1 VKTILHLSI
10 QICACLSV
18 LGEPFL
24 PFTSKKLQKILD
36 IDVHSWNEGGRID
49 LLKAGHKINA
59 PEYLFEKIEDAAIEA
74 QVQKLRV

>member
-1 VKTILHLSI
+1 LSI

-18 LGEPFL
+18 LCEPFL

-36 IDVHSWNEGGRID
+36 INVHHWNEGGQID

-74 QVQKLRV
+74 QIRKLQLDEDTK